1 MSRRVTELAAVLA
14 CLALATVL
22 LLTTP
27 LRDRAHE
34 RIVEGR
40 TGAAVSG
47 EELRLEVHAVRVA
60 RSALVDGRELASPG
74 VFVVLDVTAEAL
86 RKPASVTARL
96 VTGDRLYEP
105 STRIAGTPVVGSLT
119 TGFPQRGALVF
130 ELPRDAIPGAVLRV
144 SDHTTLE
151 LPLYVEVPLGLDAD
165 EVTAQLDTAA
175 ALELTPR
182 VDEAAV
188 ERSYR

>member
-1 MSRRVTELAAVLA
+1 MSRRVTELAAALA

-34 RIVEGR
+34 RIVDGR

-60 RSALVDGRELASPG
+60 SSALVNGRELASPG

-86 RKPASVTARL
+86 GSRPVSPPGWSPATGSTSRAR
-96 VTGDRLYEP
+96 
-105 STRIAGTPVVGSLT
+105 GS
-119 TGFPQRGALVF
+119 PA
-130 ELPRDAIPGAVLRV
+130 
-144 SDHTTLE
+144 H
-151 LPLYVEVPLGLDAD
+151 
-165 EVTAQLDTAA
+165 
-175 ALELTPR
+175 
-182 VDEAAV
+182 
-188 ERSYR
+188 RSSAR